1 MSNQPHP
8 EQQEEEEDDVEVDV
22 EEEEEDE
29 GEAGGISKEPD
40 EEGVAQALEV
50 AAKAAAAAAAVAVT
64 AVVGSEKVEV
74 VSGEE
79 EESVE
84 KIDDPMEED
93 SLGPATVFSIK
104 LKQPM
109 SNLMHK
115 MSVPELCR
123 NFSAVAWCGKLNAIA
138 CASETCARI
147 PSSNANPPFWIPI
160 HIVIP
165 ERPTECAV
173 FNVIADSP
181 RDSVQFIEWSP
192 TSCPR
197 ALLIANFHGRIT
209 IWTQPSHGPAN
220 LVRDASCW
228 QREHEW
234 RQDIA
239 VVTKWLCGVSPV
251 CGQLFCL
258 PNFVSF
264 KWLSSKSSAN
274 SNPKS
279 TFEEKFLSQ
288 QSQNSARWPNFLC
301 VCSVFSSGS
310 VQLHWSQWPPSQSNA
325 SPKWFCTSKGL
336 LGAGP
341 SGIMAA
347 DAIITDS
354 GAMHVAG
361 VPIVNPSTVVVWEVT
376 PGPGTGLQATPKT
389 SASCGVPPSLNPP
402 NWAGFAPLAAYL
414 FSWQEYLISE
424 VKQGKKH
431 TDQDL
436 CDAVALHCSPVSNFS
451 AYVSPEAAAQSA
463 TTTTWGSG
471 VTAVAFDPTRG
482 GSVIAVV
489 IVEGQ
494 YMSPYDP
501 DEGPSITGWRVQ
513 RWESSL
519 QPVVLHQI
527 FGSPTSSFGG
537 QAPMQ
542 TVWVSKVDT
551 SIPPTND
558 FRNHQ
563 EAVAGPNS
571 DVKKTTDSCV
581 ENAKKVIFDPFDLPS
596 DVRTLARIVYSAHGG
611 EIAIAF
617 LRGGVHIFSGP
628 NFTPVDNYQINVG
641 SAIAAPA
648 FSSTSCCSASVWHD
662 TSKECTIL
670 KIIRVLPPAVP
681 SSQVKAKSA
690 TWERAIAERFWW
702 SLLVGVDWWDAVG
715 CTQSAA
721 EDGIVSLNSVIAVL
735 DADFHSLPSVQHRQQ
750 YGPSLDRIKCRLL
763 EGSNAQEVRAM
774 VLDMQA
780 RLLLDMLGKGIESA
794 LINPSALVPEPWQA
808 SGETLSG
815 IDPEAMA
822 VDPSLVPSI
831 QAYVDAILDLSSHFI
846 TRLRRYASF
855 CRTLASHAVT
865 AGTGNNRN
873 MVTSPTQSSASQATT
888 PGGQNGTPNSTGST
902 QVQAWVQ
909 GAIAKISSTSD
920 GVPNSAP
927 NPISGPPPFMP
938 ISINTGTFPGTPAVR
953 LIGDCHFVHRLC
965 QLLLFCFF
973 FRRTQLTRS
982 GGVSQRNNDSNMQKP
997 QPGLPGKVEESNPVS
1012 SKPATA
1018 MVRSEEGPGARSGQ
1032 IVPGTKG
1039 AEDGPAGRSR
1049 LGCGNA
1055 GQGYTFEEV
1064 KVLFLILMDLCRRTA
1079 ALAHPLPVSQVGSN
1093 NIQVRLHYIDGNYTV
1108 LPEVVEASLGPHMQ
1122 NMPRPRGADA
1132 AGLLLRELELHPPSE
1147 EWHRRNMFGGPWS
1160 DPEDVN
1166 SPEDTPKSSD
1176 LLDFSSLENCDV
1188 HYGPHGIW
1196 PKRRRLSERDAA
1208 FGLNTSV
1215 GLGAYLGIMGSR
1227 RDVVTALWKTGL
1239 EGVWFKCIRCLRQTS
1254 AFASPSAIN
1263 SGSPNEREMWW
1274 ISRWACSFISPVPIK
1289 PENIRRRAS
1298 GEKLIMSTV
1307 THSLAF
1313 RVMRLCRP
1321 SLHVDTQLRID
1332 PADLMVGEDIFDDP
1346 IAAAQLPSLFDGL
1359 APKSKDSADLSYG
1372 NRFLL
1377 SNPFDS
1383 LGHTGLLVLPQA
1395 FGAIYLGETFC
1406 SYISINNSSNL
1417 EVRDVIIKA
1426 EIQTE
1431 KQRILLLDTSKSPV
1445 ESIRASGRY
1454 DFIVEHDVKELG
1466 AHTLV
1471 CTALYSD
1478 GDGERKYLPQ
1488 FFKFIVANPLSVRTK
1503 VRIVK
1508 DNTYLEA
1515 CIENHTKANLYMD
1528 QVEFEPA
1535 HPWTAQVLN
1544 ADEEPAENDTVSRKV
1559 FKPPVLVR
1567 SGGGIHNYL
1576 YHLKTTSPDAVSSNV
1591 LGKLQIT
1598 WRTNLGEPG
1607 RLQTQQILGTPV
1619 TPKEIEL
1626 RILEIPSVLNLNRPF
1641 SVHLNLANQT
1651 DRSLGPF
1658 EVWLSQ
1664 SSPLGEKAVMINGLQ
1679 KMELPKLEASATTDF
1694 HLNLI
1699 ATKLGVQRITGI
1711 TVLNKADKTV
1721 YDPLPDFEASFDI
1734 STTSPSCVLLI
1745 FFQ

>member
-1 MSNQPHP
+1 MND
-8 EQQEEEEDDVEVDV
+8 QQQQQQQVGSGGNKDPEEESV
-22 EEEEEDE
+22 
-29 GEAGGISKEPD
+29 GQS
-40 EEGVAQALEV
+40 LEIV
-50 AAKAAAAAAAVAVT
+50 AKAA
-64 AVVGSEKVEV
+64 GSDKAEPL
-74 VSGEE
+74 SSE

-84 KIDDPMEED
+84 KPDDPMEED
-93 SLGPATVFSIK
+93 SVSPATVFCIR
-104 LKQPM
+104 LKQPR
-109 SNLMHK
+109 SNLQYK

-209 IWTQPSHGPAN
+209 IWTQPSQGPAN

-239 VVTKWLCGVSPV
+239 VVTKWLSGVSPYR
-251 CGQLFCL
+251 
-258 PNFVSF
+258 
-264 KWLSSKSSAN
+264 WLSSKSSSSSN
-274 SNPKS
+274 SKS
-279 TFEEKFLSQ
+279 TFEEKFLSH
-288 QSQNSARWPNFLC
+288 QSQTSARWPNFLC

-325 SPKWFCTSKGL
+325 TPKWFCTSKGL

-347 DAIITDS
+347 DAIVTDS

-361 VPIVNPSTVVVWEVT
+361 VPIVNPSTIVVWEVT
-376 PGPGTGLQATPKT
+376 PGPGPGFQATPKT
-389 SASCGVPPSLNPP
+389 STSAGLPPSLNPP
-402 NWAGFAPLAAYL
+402 NWSGFAPLAAYL

-424 VKQGKKH
+424 AKQEKKH
-431 TDQDL
+431 TDQDFS
-436 CDAVALHCSPVSNFS
+436 DTVSLHCSPVSNFS

-463 TTTTWGSG
+463 ATTTWGSG

-527 FGSPTSSFGG
+527 FGNPTSSFGG

-558 FRNHQ
+558 FKNHQ
-563 EAVAGPNS
+563 AVAAGPIS
-571 DVKKTTDSCV
+571 DARKTSDSGV
-581 ENAKKVIFDPFDLPS
+581 EKAKSLTFDPFDLPS
-596 DVRTLARIVYSAHGG
+596 DVRSLARIVYSAHGG

-628 NFTPVDNYQINVG
+628 NFTPVDSYQINVG

-662 TSKECTIL
+662 TSKDRTIL

-681 SSQVKAKSA
+681 SSQVKANSS

-721 EDGIVSLNSVIAVL
+721 EDNIVSLNSVIAVL
-735 DADFHSLPSVQHRQQ
+735 DADFHSLPSTQHRQQ

-763 EGSNAQEVRAM
+763 EGTNAQEVRAM

-794 LINPSALVPEPWQA
+794 LINPSNLVPEPWLA
-808 SGETLSG
+808 SGDKLSG

-822 VDPSLVPSI
+822 VEPTLVPSI
-831 QAYVDAILDLSSHFI
+831 QAYVDAILDLASHFI

-865 AGTGNNRN
+865 AGTGSNRS
-873 MVTSPTQSSASQATT
+873 MVTSPTQSSASPATSQ
-888 PGGQNGTPNSTGST
+888 GGQNGTASSTGST
-902 QVQAWVQ
+902 QMQAWVQ
-909 GAIAKISSTSD
+909 GAIAKISSASD
-920 GVPNSAP
+920 GVSNSTP
-927 NPISGPPPFMP
+927 NPITGPSSFMP

-953 LIGDCHFVHRLC
+953 LIGDCHFLHRLC

-973 FRRTQLTRS
+973 FRRTQLPRFI
-982 GGVSQRNNDSNMQKP
+982 GGAQKNTDTNMQKP
-997 QPGLPGKVEESNPVS
+997 QSGPPAKVEESNSVS
-1012 SKPATA
+1012 SKPAPT
-1018 MVRSEEGPGARSGQ
+1018 MVRSDEGQAAGGGQLVPGA
-1032 IVPGTKG
+1032 KG
-1039 AEDGPAGRSR
+1039 VEDGPAGRSR
-1049 LGCGNA
+1049 LGYGNA

-1064 KVLFLILMDLCRRTA
+1064 KVLFLILMDLCRRTV
-1079 ALAHPLPVSQVGSN
+1079 ALAHPLPVSQVGSSS
-1093 NIQVRLHYIDGNYTV
+1093 IQVRLHYIDGNYTV

-1160 DPEDVN
+1160 DPEDMG
-1166 SPEDTPKSSD
+1166 SADDTPRMSSYTD
-1176 LLDFSSLENCDV
+1176 SLDFSSSENCDV
-1188 HYGPHGIW
+1188 YYGVNGLW
-1196 PKRRRLSERDAA
+1196 PRKRRMSERDAA

-1227 RDVVTALWKTGL
+1227 RDVVTAVWKTGL
-1239 EGVWFKCIRCLRQTS
+1239 EGVWYKCIRCLRQTS
-1254 AFASPSAIN
+1254 AFAS
-1263 SGSPNEREMWW
+1263 SGSANSPNQNVREAWW
-1274 ISRWACSFISPVPIK
+1274 ISRWAYGCPMCGGTWV
-1289 PENIRRRAS
+1289 
-1298 GEKLIMSTV
+1298 
-1307 THSLAF
+1307 
-1313 RVMRLCRP
+1313 RV
-1321 SLHVDTQLRID
+1321 V
-1332 PADLMVGEDIFDDP
+1332 
-1346 IAAAQLPSLFDGL
+1346 
-1359 APKSKDSADLSYG
+1359 
-1372 NRFLL
+1372 
-1377 SNPFDS
+1377 
-1383 LGHTGLLVLPQA
+1383 
-1395 FGAIYLGETFC
+1395 
-1406 SYISINNSSNL
+1406 
-1417 EVRDVIIKA
+1417 
-1426 EIQTE
+1426 
-1431 KQRILLLDTSKSPV
+1431 
-1445 ESIRASGRY
+1445 
-1454 DFIVEHDVKELG
+1454 
-1466 AHTLV
+1466 
-1471 CTALYSD
+1471 
-1478 GDGERKYLPQ
+1478 
-1488 FFKFIVANPLSVRTK
+1488 
-1503 VRIVK
+1503 
-1508 DNTYLEA
+1508 
-1515 CIENHTKANLYMD
+1515 
-1528 QVEFEPA
+1528 
-1535 HPWTAQVLN
+1535 
-1544 ADEEPAENDTVSRKV
+1544 
-1559 FKPPVLVR
+1559 
-1567 SGGGIHNYL
+1567 
-1576 YHLKTTSPDAVSSNV
+1576 
-1591 LGKLQIT
+1591 
-1598 WRTNLGEPG
+1598 
-1607 RLQTQQILGTPV
+1607 
-1619 TPKEIEL
+1619 
-1626 RILEIPSVLNLNRPF
+1626 
-1641 SVHLNLANQT
+1641 
-1651 DRSLGPF
+1651 
-1658 EVWLSQ
+1658 
-1664 SSPLGEKAVMINGLQ
+1664 
-1679 KMELPKLEASATTDF
+1679 
-1694 HLNLI
+1694 
-1699 ATKLGVQRITGI
+1699 
-1711 TVLNKADKTV
+1711 
-1721 YDPLPDFEASFDI
+1721 
-1734 STTSPSCVLLI
+1734 
-1745 FFQ
+1745 

>member
-1 MSNQPHP
+1 MNELQQQHQQQ
-8 EQQEEEEDDVEVDV
+8 EQQESVAAAAT
-22 EEEEEDE
+22 EEEEE
-29 GEAGGISKEPD
+29 
-40 EEGVAQALEV
+40 
-50 AAKAAAAAAAVAVT
+50 
-64 AVVGSEKVEV
+64 
-74 VSGEE
+74 EE
-79 EESVE
+79 EEKQPVVLVVAAEQTLEVSSNNNNHNSASPE
-84 KIDDPMEED
+84 KAEAVGCGEAEVPKNTEDPMDED
-93 SLGPATVFSIK
+93 SVGPATVFCIR
-104 LKQPM
+104 LKQPR
-109 SNLMHK
+109 SNLQHK

-123 NFSAVAWCGKLNAIA
+123 NFSAVTWCGKLNAIA

-147 PSSNANPPFWIPI
+147 PSSTANPPFWIPI

-165 ERPTECAV
+165 ERPTESAV

-209 IWTQPSHGPAN
+209 IWTQPSQGQAN

-228 QREHEW
+228 RREHEW

-239 VVTKWLCGVSPV
+239 VVTKWLSGVSPYR
-251 CGQLFCL
+251 
-258 PNFVSF
+258 
-264 KWLSSKSSAN
+264 WLSSKSSALPN
-274 SNPKS
+274 SNS

-288 QSQNSARWPNFLC
+288 QSQTSARWPNFLC

-310 VQLHWSQWPPSQSNA
+310 IQLHWSQWPPNQSGAA
-325 SPKWFCTSKGL
+325 SKWFCTSKGL

-354 GAMHVAG
+354 GAMRVAG

-376 PGPGTGLQATPKT
+376 PGPGNGFQAIPKT
-389 SASCGVPPSLNPP
+389 RLNHGILPSLNPP

-414 FSWQEYLISE
+414 FSWQEYSISE
-424 VKQGKKH
+424 TKHGRKQ
-431 TDQDL
+431 TDQDFI
-436 CDAVALHCSPVSNFS
+436 DTVSLHCSPVSNFS
-451 AYVSPEAAAQSA
+451 AYVSPEVAAQSA
-463 TTTTWGSG
+463 ATTTWGSG

-513 RWESSL
+513 RWESSV

-527 FGSPTSSFGG
+527 FGNPTSSFGG

-542 TVWVSKVDT
+542 TVWVSKADT
-551 SIPPTND
+551 CIPPTND
-558 FRNHQ
+558 FKSHQ
-563 EAVAGPNS
+563 ASATDLTS
-571 DVKKTTDSCV
+571 DVQKIPDFGV
-581 ENAKKVIFDPFDLPS
+581 ENEKRVGFDPFDLPS
-596 DVRTLARIVYSAHGG
+596 DVRTLARIIYSAHGG

-628 NFTPVDNYQINVG
+628 NFAPVDNYQINVG

-662 TSKECTIL
+662 TSKDRTIL

-681 SSQVKAKSA
+681 SSQAKANSS

-735 DADFHSLPSVQHRQQ
+735 DADFHSLPSIQHRQQ

-763 EGSNAQEVRAM
+763 EGTNAQEVRAM

-794 LINPSALVPEPWQA
+794 LINPSALLPEPWQA
-808 SGETLSG
+808 SGETLGS

-822 VDPSLVPSI
+822 VEPALVSSI

-855 CRTLASHAVT
+855 CRTLATHAVT
-865 AGTGNNRN
+865 AGTGSNRN
-873 MVTSPTQSSASQATT
+873 MVASPTQSSASPTSQ
-888 PGGQNGTPNSTGST
+888 GGQNGTTSSTGST
-902 QVQAWVQ
+902 QMQAWVQ
-909 GAIAKISSTSD
+909 VAIAKISSNSD
-920 GVPNSAP
+920 GVTNSTP
-927 NPISGPPPFMP
+927 NPISGPSPFMP

-953 LIGDCHFVHRLC
+953 LIGDCHFLHRLC

-973 FRRTQLTRS
+973 FRRTLLPRFMGGAQRS
-982 GGVSQRNNDSNMQKP
+982 TDTNMQKP
-997 QPGLPGKVEESNPVS
+997 QPGASSIVEEINSVPAKPTS
-1012 SKPATA
+1012 SV
-1018 MVRSEEGPGARSGQ
+1018 VRSDEGQVARPGQLIPGPKGVEEGH
-1032 IVPGTKG
+1032 
-1039 AEDGPAGRSR
+1039 AGRSR
-1049 LGCGNA
+1049 LGSGNA
-1055 GQGYTFEEV
+1055 GQGYTSEEV
-1064 KVLFLILMDLCRRTA
+1064 KVLFLILTDLCRRTA
-1079 ALAHPLPVSQVGSN
+1079 ALSHPLPLSQVGSG

-1132 AGLLLRELELHPPSE
+1132 AGLLLRELELHPPAE
-1147 EWHRRNMFGGPWS
+1147 EWHRRNMFGGSWS
-1160 DPEDVN
+1160 DPEDMGSVD
-1166 SPEDTPKSSD
+1166 DTPKLSNSTELID
-1176 LLDFSSLENCDV
+1176 SNLLESCDV
-1188 HYGPHGIW
+1188 YYGAHGLW
-1196 PKRRRLSERDAA
+1196 PRKRRFSERDAA

-1227 RDVVTALWKTGL
+1227 RDVVTAVWKTGL
-1239 EGVWFKCIRCLRQTS
+1239 EGVWYKCIRCLRQTS
-1254 AFASPSAIN
+1254 AFASLVAANPPSQN
-1263 SGSPNEREMWW
+1263 DRETWW
-1274 ISRWACSFISPVPIK
+1274 ISRWAHGCPMCGGTWVRVVFLQNS
-1289 PENIRRRAS
+1289 EGMARAFCRHGGGGGGGGS
-1298 GEKLIMSTV
+1298 Q
-1307 THSLAF
+1307 HSLAF

-1321 SLHVDTQLRID
+1321 SFHVDTPLRID
-1332 PADLMVGEDIFDDP
+1332 PLDLLLGEDIFDDP
-1346 IAAAQLPSLFDGL
+1346 IAASRIPPLIAAHLTTS
-1359 APKSKDSADLSYG
+1359 SDLTFRT
-1372 NRFLL
+1372 RFLL
-1377 SNPFDS
+1377 HDPSDS
-1383 LGHTGLLVLPQA
+1383 IGLSGLLVLPQA

-1406 SYISINNSSNL
+1406 SYISINNSSNF
-1417 EVRDVIIKA
+1417 EVRDIVIKA

-1431 KQRILLLDTSKSPV
+1431 RQRILLLDTSKSPV
-1445 ESIRASGRY
+1445 ESIRAGGRY

-1466 AHTLV
+1466 PHTLV

-1488 FFKFIVANPLSVRTK
+1488 FFKFVVANPLSVRTK
-1503 VRIVK
+1503 VSFVCCDTTFI
-1508 DNTYLEA
+1508 EA
-1515 CIENHTKANLYMD
+1515 CIENHTKSNLYMD

-1535 HPWTAQVLN
+1535 QHWSATILV
-1544 ADEEPAENDTVSRKV
+1544 ADEHPLKRNSPTREI
-1559 FKPPVLVR
+1559 FKPPVLIR
-1567 SGGGIHNYL
+1567 SSGGIHNYL
-1576 YHLKTTSPDAVSSNV
+1576 YQLKLSSQDSAPVKVEGSNV

-1607 RLQTQQILGTPV
+1607 RLQTQQILGT
-1619 TPKEIEL
+1619 
-1626 RILEIPSVLNLNRPF
+1626 
-1641 SVHLNLANQT
+1641 
-1651 DRSLGPF
+1651 
-1658 EVWLSQ
+1658 
-1664 SSPLGEKAVMINGLQ
+1664 
-1679 KMELPKLEASATTDF
+1679 
-1694 HLNLI
+1694 
-1699 ATKLGVQRITGI
+1699 
-1711 TVLNKADKTV
+1711 
-1721 YDPLPDFEASFDI
+1721 
-1734 STTSPSCVLLI
+1734 
-1745 FFQ
+1745 